1 MQVLQEYL
9 EKPMCTHTHTLWNPQ
24 RSARK
29 SCYYTWTANEIQNI
43 QHCHRMEHTA
53 RSRQRGKALRIPQS
67 SDVLFTERLAHS
79 GQAASLE
86 TWEHST
92 ESAGA
97 EASKGNGRE
106 ALREKQRG
114 PK

>member
-1 MQVLQEYL
+1 
-9 EKPMCTHTHTLWNPQ
+9 
-24 RSARK
+24 
-29 SCYYTWTANEIQNI
+29 
-43 QHCHRMEHTA
+43 MEHTA
-53 RSRQRGKALRIPQS
+53 RSRQHGKALRIPQS

-92 ESAGA
+92 E
-97 EASKGNGRE
+97 ASKGSGRE

-114 PK
+114 PKQIEREPIMQESSVHRLAGGGWGWGGERGKGCRCMKQREGEMWLQREAGASS